1 MKIFSLEAILF
12 VMVLVC
18 LKENSLLKAQVNF
31 DKDFQDLKILCKSE
45 DKFSFCSV
53 GIMRLTL
60 LFLHKEQKVIK
71 MNIEKD
77 AMDRKKAEKIRQKN
91 QKNAEKWMWTLR
103 KHFLD
108 RHI

>member
-1 MKIFSLEAILF
+1 MSSKAVLF
-12 VMVLVC
+12 IMLLVC
-18 LKENSLLKAQVNF
+18 LKESQLLRTLNF
-31 DKDFQDLKILCKSE
+31 DKDFQDLKTLCKNESE
-45 DKFSFCSV
+45 SGFSFCSA

-60 LFLHKEQKVIK
+60 LFLHKEQKEIK

-77 AMDRKKAEKIRQKN
+77 ANDRRKAERIRQKN
-91 QKNAEKWMWTLR
+91 RKKTEYWTWTLR